1 VAGIIAGVV
10 TLTGLG
16 QIFISAI
23 VGVANGQ
30 LMIAL
35 FFTMITCI
43 VLGMGVPTTANYI
56 IMATTC
62 APILVT
68 GMNMDPIAANMFVFY
83 FGIVAD
89 ITPPVALAAYAG
101 SAIAKANPMKTAF
114 QATRLAIA
122 AFLIPYIFAL
132 NPAMLFINSTPFQ
145 VVQIIITSFIGMAG
159 VAAGLEGYLIKN
171 MNVLER
177 IMVAAGGLA
186 MLIPGTVT
194 DLIGV
199 GLVVV
204 VIVFQL
210 LHKDKKAVA

>member
-1 VAGIIAGVV
+1 
-10 TLTGLG
+10 
-16 QIFISAI
+16 
-23 VGVANGQ
+23 
-30 LMIAL
+30 
-35 FFTMITCI
+35 
-43 VLGMGVPTTANYI
+43 
-56 IMATTC
+56 
-62 APILVT
+62 
-68 GMNMDPIAANMFVFY
+68 MNMDPIAANMFVFY

-171 MNVLER
+171 MNILER

>member
-1 VAGIIAGVV
+1 
-10 TLTGLG
+10 
-16 QIFISAI
+16 
-23 VGVANGQ
+23 
-30 LMIAL
+30 
-35 FFTMITCI
+35 
-43 VLGMGVPTTANYI
+43 
-56 IMATTC
+56 
-62 APILVT
+62 
-68 GMNMDPIAANMFVFY
+68 
-83 FGIVAD
+83 
-89 ITPPVALAAYAG
+89 
-101 SAIAKANPMKTAF
+101 MKTAF